1 MAAQVLTI
9 GQFTRFSP
17 DRSPTALHR
26 HRTTLTALDRQIGP
40 RLAPALRSGFTSRRA
55 AAAFREAQASASQ
68 SEAPETAPFVEKKQS
83 RPALLLVVRTVS
95 AAEEQELLRY
105 RWLSSGLLRSAA
117 C

>member
-1 MAAQVLTI
+1 MAGESRVRLGRAL
-9 GQFTRFSP
+9 GGPLAFSRP
-17 DRSPTALHR
+17 WENGLGSPS
-26 HRTTLTALDRQIGP
+26 
-40 RLAPALRSGFTSRRA
+40 ALRSGFRSRRA

>member
-1 MAAQVLTI
+1 
-9 GQFTRFSP
+9 
-17 DRSPTALHR
+17 
-26 HRTTLTALDRQIGP
+26 
-40 RLAPALRSGFTSRRA
+40 
-55 AAAFREAQASASQ
+55 
-68 SEAPETAPFVEKKQS
+68 VEKKQS

>member
-1 MAAQVLTI
+1 MKPLSVRA
-9 GQFTRFSP
+9 RF
-17 DRSPTALHR
+17 RCR
-26 HRTTLTALDRQIGP
+26 
-40 RLAPALRSGFTSRRA
+40 LRSGFRSRRA